1 MYIESYKIKYL
12 KMIEMHTHQR
22 RINNMLEIKYR
33 YIFYGQEIRGKIFA
47 TSKKEGIKIIKQR
60 SPRPRHGLMIKVV
73 DSFLGDK

>member
-1 MYIESYKIKYL
+1 
-12 KMIEMHTHQR
+12 
-22 RINNMLEIKYR
+22 MLEIKYR